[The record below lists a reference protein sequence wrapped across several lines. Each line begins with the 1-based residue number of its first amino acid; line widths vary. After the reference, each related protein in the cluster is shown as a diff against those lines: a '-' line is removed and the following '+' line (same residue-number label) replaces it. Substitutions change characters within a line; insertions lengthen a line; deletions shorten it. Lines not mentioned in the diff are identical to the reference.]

1 MVEFLADRDLE
12 TSAKTNWDVVPEVQF
27 SLSKRQHILAN
38 VGVRRP
44 VNNTFGRT
52 TQLVF
57 YVLWDWF
64 DGSLREGW

>member
-1 MVEFLADRDLE
+1 
-12 TSAKTNWDVVPEVQF
+12 VPEVQF

>member
-1 MVEFLADRDLE
+1 L
-12 TSAKTNWDVVPEVQF
+12 QF

-38 VGVRRP
+38 VGVRTP
-44 VNNTFGRT
+44 ANNTAGRT

-64 DGSLREGW
+64 DGGLKEGW